1 MQAKL
6 LSTFGP
12 YKFLWQK
19 TKQYQLDSRIE
30 ICKGIAIIGKLKKKK
45 KNFCQYI
52 GEGIIGPMTNAFHPN
67 YD

>member
-1 MQAKL
+1 MPKKKKKRLDKYRNLMQAKL

-30 ICKGIAIIGKLKKKK
+30 ICKGIAIIGELKKKK
-45 KNFCQYI
+45 EKKTFANI
-52 GEGIIGPMTNAFHPN
+52 
-67 YD
+67 

>member
-19 TKQYQLDSRIE
+19 TKQYQLDNRIE

-45 KNFCQYI
+45 PLPIYRGVYHWCDDKCL
-52 GEGIIGPMTNAFHPN
+52 PSKL
-67 YD
+67 